1 MVQVSRRP
9 LSKPLE
15 AAMYTLFHRVLAEL
29 RSEREVADLIDDLLT
44 PTEKIMLGKRLAI
57 AFLLDKGYDQR
68 TIHTM
73 MSVSISTVN
82 HVNFWL
88 QNKGNGYR
96 HVISMINQAEHW
108 EEFWQT
114 LDDRLRSTFSTRAM
128 YQRVHSVPYSAPSK
142 KSMFVK

>member
-9 LSKPLE
+9 LSKKLE
-15 AAMYTLFHRVLAEL
+15 EAMFTLFYRVLADV
-29 RSEREVADLIDDLLT
+29 RSENDVAELVEDLLS

-82 HVNFWL
+82 HVNYWL

-96 HVISMINQAEHW
+96 HVISLIKEEEHW
-108 EEFWQT
+108 DEFWQT
-114 LDDRLRSTFSTRAM
+114 LDSRLPSTCSKRAI
-128 YQRVHSVPYSAPSK
+128 YQRVHGVPYLPSVK
-142 KSMFVK
+142 NNIFVK